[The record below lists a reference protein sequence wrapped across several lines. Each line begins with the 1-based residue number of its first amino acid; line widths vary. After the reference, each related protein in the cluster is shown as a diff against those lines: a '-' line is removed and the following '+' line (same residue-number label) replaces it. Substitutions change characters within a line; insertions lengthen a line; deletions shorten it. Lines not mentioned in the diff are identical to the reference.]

1 MDLIQKGKPWNRP
14 ERGKMKKIMASC
26 ALLAGIVGGCATSGD
41 LEELGAELKKNQESL
56 KQELQQSQEESQQKN
71 ESALNDLNSK
81 SQQDLNQL
89 RETLTEQQSQLGERV
104 SSLDEKQ
111 KQQLEILRNEIM
123 SGDESVKTGLQQ
135 ELNNGI
141 EALQTQLEAAK
152 ETLNALT
159 ASLDALTLQLSELE
173 KIQAEDSKAVAAELK
188 AINEALNI
196 SRSIQDV
203 QVAFGDLK
211 NRLEDS
217 KTRLGTQELLLRQLD
232 GQVSKS
238 ERNNLLIEQDIQQLG
253 LIGGNLVGLDNRRT
267 ITLYNT
273 SDPASLRVAGQGGLE
288 GCLWFNLDKAVEN
301 NGGGG
306 WLSLGQYGTT
316 RIDWED

>member
-1 MDLIQKGKPWNRP
+1 
-14 ERGKMKKIMASC
+14 
-26 ALLAGIVGGCATSGD
+26 
-41 LEELGAELKKNQESL
+41 
-56 KQELQQSQEESQQKN
+56 
-71 ESALNDLNSK
+71 
-81 SQQDLNQL
+81 
-89 RETLTEQQSQLGERV
+89 
-104 SSLDEKQ
+104 
-111 KQQLEILRNEIM
+111 M

-238 ERNNLLIEQDIQQLG
+238 ERNNLLIEQDIQQL
-253 LIGGNLVGLDNRRT
+253 
-267 ITLYNT
+267 
-273 SDPASLRVAGQGGLE
+273 E
-288 GCLWFNLDKAVEN
+288 GRMQELLKVMEKRQKSRETQQPNVIPEKEEN
-301 NGGGG
+301 PESATETETQEAAEG
-306 WLSLGQYGTT
+306 
-316 RIDWED
+316 